1 MFLLLSGNSAFAH
14 SSLPGVQGL
23 YWGMLHPFT
32 LGPQILM
39 LCALSFFIQQ
49 RLPESENSFNG
60 LCIGC
65 LIGAAAAASGLVGS
79 DPDMAM
85 TLCAIALG
93 IVVASA
99 VKVARSLL
107 WVAGGAAGVLSGLAA
122 WPDPGP
128 LSDMLY
134 SGAGAIIGSIVIVI
148 LVAGSA
154 ELFWLKTGWA
164 WIKVAVRVAG
174 SWITAI
180 AVLLGALLLRA
191 SA

>member
-1 MFLLLSGNSAFAH
+1 MLSVDSAFAH

-23 YWGMLHPFT
+23 YWGMLHPFAS
-32 LGPQILM
+32 GPQILM

-65 LIGAAAAASGLVGS
+65 LIGAAAAAFGPVGFE
-79 DPDMAM
+79 PDIAM

-93 IVVASA
+93 ILVASA
-99 VKVARSLL
+99 VKVARFLL
-107 WVAGGAAGVLSGLAA
+107 WVAGGAAGVLSGHAA

-128 LSDMLY
+128 MSDMLY
-134 SGAGAIIGSIVIVI
+134 SSAGAIIGSIVFVI

-154 ELFWLKTGWA
+154 EMFWLKTRWA
-164 WIKVAVRVAG
+164 WITVAVRVAG

-180 AVLLGALLLRA
+180 AVLLGALLFRA